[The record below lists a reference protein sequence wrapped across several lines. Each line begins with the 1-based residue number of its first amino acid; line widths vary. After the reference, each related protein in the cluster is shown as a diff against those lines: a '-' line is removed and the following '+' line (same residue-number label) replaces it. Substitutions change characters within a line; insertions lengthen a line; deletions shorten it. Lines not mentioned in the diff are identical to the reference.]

1 MEWLNMMNSLPV
13 RLWLAQ
19 ATVVFFL
26 VGGTAL
32 LAFGISLLVNSA
44 GTLRFINAMNRWVS
58 MRGASRSLEIPRD
71 TRHFVLRYR
80 YLFAVVFVAGG
91 IYACH
96 GLLLQFN
103 ATAVIKL
110 LGLNK
115 MHPNAAGWLVDS
127 LRCLLIAGNLAA
139 IAAGILLAFFPDR
152 VAQLEAQAGRW
163 ISVRQ
168 ATKGGDD
175 MRIKLDSWVAVYPR
189 AIGATVLVF
198 GLVMLGTFGSVATRI
213 W

>member
-1 MEWLNMMNSLPV
+1 MEWLNMMGNLSV

-44 GTLRFINAMNRWVS
+44 ATLRFIETMNRWVS
-58 MRGASRSLEIPRD
+58 MRGASRALEIPRD
-71 TRHFVLRYR
+71 TRNAVLKYR
-80 YLFAVVFVAGG
+80 YLFAAVFIAGG
-91 IYACH
+91 VYACH
-96 GLLLQFN
+96 GLLLQFD
-103 ATAVIKL
+103 AVAVIKL

-127 LRCLLIAGNLAA
+127 LRCFLIAGNVTA

-175 MRIKLDSWVAVYPR
+175 MRIKLDSWVVVYPR
-189 AIGATVLVF
+189 MIGAAILVF
-198 GLVMLGTFGSVATRI
+198 GLVMVGTFGSVATRI

>member
-1 MEWLNMMNSLPV
+1 MEWLNMMGNLSV

-44 GTLRFINAMNRWVS
+44 ATLRFIETMNRWVS
-58 MRGASRSLEIPRD
+58 MRGASRALEIPRD
-71 TRHFVLRYR
+71 TRNAVLKYR
-80 YLFAVVFVAGG
+80 YLFAAVFIAGG
-91 IYACH
+91 VYACH
-96 GLLLQFN
+96 GLLLQFD
-103 ATAVIKL
+103 AVAVIKL

-127 LRCLLIAGNLAA
+127 LRCFLIAGNVAA

-189 AIGATVLVF
+189 VIGAAVLVF
-198 GLVMLGTFGSVATRI
+198 GLVMVGTFGSVATRI